1 MINVYDHEPII
12 SGGTMISQKLQD
24 AYNQQ
29 INRELFSEYLYLS
42 MAAYFNSAGL
52 KGFENF
58 FLIQVREERLH
69 AMKMY
74 QFVNDRGGRVY
85 LKALEA
91 PETEFKNALETFEKA
106 YGHEKLVSRL
116 INDLMDLAIREN
128 DHAAKSHLNW
138 FVEEQVEEESTM
150 ETIVNKL
157 KLIGGEGHGLL
168 MLDNE
173 LAQRVFTPPPV
184 K

>member
-1 MINVYDHEPII
+1 
-12 SGGTMISQKLQD
+12 MISQKLQD

-58 FLIQVREERLH
+58 FLVQVQEERLH

-74 QFVNDRGGRVY
+74 QFVNDRGGRVL

-91 PETEFKNALETFEKA
+91 PKTEFKNALEIFEMA
-106 YGHEKLVSRL
+106 HEHEKLVSRL

-128 DHAAKSHLNW
+128 DHASKNHLNW
-138 FVEEQVEEESTM
+138 FVEEQVEEESSM
-150 ETIVNKL
+150 EAIVDKL
-157 KLIGGEGHGLL
+157 KLINGEGHGVL

-173 LAQRVFTPPPV
+173 LAQRVFTPPPA

>member
-1 MINVYDHEPII
+1 
-12 SGGTMISQKLQD
+12 MISQKLQD

-42 MAAYFNSAGL
+42 MAAYFNSVGL

-58 FLIQVREERLH
+58 FLVQVQEERAH

-74 QFVNDRGGRVY
+74 QFVNERGGRVY
-85 LKALEA
+85 LKAIEA
-91 PETEFKNALETFEKA
+91 PKTDFKSALDVFEMA
-106 YGHEKLVSRL
+106 HDHEKLVTSL
-116 INDLMDLAIREN
+116 INALMDLAIKEN
-128 DHAAKSHLNW
+128 DHAARIHLNW
-138 FVEEQVEEESTM
+138 FVEEQVEEESSM

-173 LAQRVFTPPPV
+173 LAQRVFTPPPA

>member
-1 MINVYDHEPII
+1 
-12 SGGTMISQKLQD
+12 MISQKLQD

-58 FLIQVREERLH
+58 FLVQVQEERLH

-85 LKALEA
+85 LKAIEA
-91 PETEFKNALETFEKA
+91 PKTEFKNSLEIFEMA
-106 YGHEKLVSRL
+106 YEHEKLVTSL
-116 INDLMDLAIREN
+116 IHNLMDLAIKEN
-128 DHAAKSHLNW
+128 DHAARIHLNW
-138 FVEEQVEEESTM
+138 FVEEQVEEESSM

-173 LAQRVFTPPPV
+173 LAQRVFTPPPA